1 MIKAICLD
9 MDDTLIVNQVLYT
22 NAEFMLAG
30 YLQNF
35 GITPEDTF
43 AVFAATEK
51 ENYKTMGISIARFP
65 LSFEMTLRHFVP
77 DADAAMIA
85 TVRDMGERVF
95 RTVADVKPGTTGALE
110 TLAKIA
116 PLHIVTGGADNVQQF
131 RIDNLPFKDKF
142 NTFTIIAKKD
152 VDVYHDVAKK
162 LCLKPAEIIMI
173 GDSLKSDVLPAVEA
187 GMRAVWIEALNAPH
201 EIKQAELPK
210 GAYKFHSLA
219 ELANHLAKH
228 GDRDVK
234 AAANANTAKSAPR
247 ASFGGRKPR

>member
-35 GITPEDTF
+35 GVTPEDTF
-43 AVFAATEK
+43 TVFAATEK
-51 ENYKTMGISIARFP
+51 TNYQTMGISIARFP

-77 DADAAMIA
+77 DATPDMIA

-95 RTVADVKPGTTGALE
+95 RTVADVKPGTTTALE

-116 PLHIVTGGADNVQQF
+116 PLHIVTGGADHVQQF

-162 LCLKPAEIIMI
+162 LGLKPSEIIMI

-201 EIKQAELPK
+201 EIKQADLPK
-210 GAYKFHSLA
+210 GAYKFNSLA
-219 ELANHLAKH
+219 ELATHLATH
-228 GDRDVK
+228 GDLD
-234 AAANANTAKSAPR
+234 ATPANNNAPARTAR
-247 ASFGGRKPR
+247 TSFGGRKPR